1 MVRTLFSRLP
11 DITAAD
17 PAAALV
23 GRRFGR
29 TRMPNGRS
37 LEGSAAFVVAGAAVA
52 WGTLGIWHPELDS
65 ARGLMV
71 AGAAAVLGAVGELA
85 SGRVDDNFSIP
96 LAAAAGAAGALALV
110 TPAVHG

>member
-1 MVRTLFSRLP
+1 
-11 DITAAD
+11 
-17 PAAALV
+17 
-23 GRRFGR
+23 
-29 TRMPNGRS
+29 
-37 LEGSAAFVVAGAAVA
+37 
-52 WGTLGIWHPELDS
+52 
-65 ARGLMV
+65 MV